1 MKKRESF
8 NSRWGFILACIG
20 SAVGMGNIWMFP
32 TRVSLYGGG
41 SFLIPYFLFVALI
54 GFTGVSGEM
63 SFGRAT
69 RSGPV
74 DAFGFACER
83 KTKSRRGAWSD
94 SGAGFPGNGDRL
106 YGCHGVDFQVHD
118 RNLYWKDTV
127 SCERRGFCRSV

>member
-1 MKKRESF
+1 
-8 NSRWGFILACIG
+8 
-20 SAVGMGNIWMFP
+20 MGNIWMFP

-74 DAFGFACER
+74 DAFGLHVKR
-83 KTKSRRGAWSD
+83 KENEK
-94 SGAGFPGNGDRL
+94 P
-106 YGCHGVDFQVHD
+106 
-118 RNLYWKDTV
+118 
-127 SCERRGFCRSV
+127 ERRLV

>member
-1 MKKRESF
+1 MLESKGTLAMISSEKVRKRESSMKKRESF

-69 RSGPV
+69 RSGP
-74 DAFGFACER
+74 DNCGGYDEAWTCRADKTKR
-83 KTKSRRGAWSD
+83 KTCIARGI
-94 SGAGFPGNGDRL
+94 F
-106 YGCHGVDFQVHD
+106 
-118 RNLYWKDTV
+118 RNQI
-127 SCERRGFCRSV
+127 G